1 MQPLE
6 VLRQATF
13 GRRTAE
19 EEAEQLRR
27 YFVETEQWSQVFNGE
42 VDVVYGPKG
51 SGKSAIY
58 NLITQSVDDL
68 FDRRILLVPGENPQG
83 APAFKDIV
91 DDPPYNEFQFVSVWK
106 LYALTLCAHAIRD
119 YGIQGR
125 HIDQLFAKLE
135 EADLIPAKWSLG
147 RVLRY
152 AMDYVRALS
161 QPEAIETEL
170 TIDPLSGMPSG
181 VKGKI
186 ILREPTA
193 LQAKNGIVSVDELFE
208 LASETLLEA
217 GYTLWIVL
225 DRLDVA
231 FADKPGLE
239 TAALRS
245 LFKFYLDTK
254 RHKNIATKIFLR
266 TDIWGEITKEGFR
279 EASHI
284 ERALSISWSPEDLT
298 NLVVRR
304 AVANKSICEHYDIN
318 PKEILADFDSQE
330 KFLSMMFPDQVET
343 GPNKPKTFS
352 WILGRT
358 RDAISPT
365 APRELIHFLSE
376 LRDVQINRLERGEKQ
391 LTSGRLFEQISFKEA
406 LPEVS
411 KIRLEQT
418 IFAEYPA
425 LRHSIEALKE
435 QKATQPMSNLKILWN
450 TDENTVLDIALQ
462 LESVG
467 FFERVGGPPPAWR
480 VPFLYRPALS
490 LIQGSAEIANE
501 I

>member
-19 EEAEQLRR
+19 EEAENLRK

-58 NLITQSVDDL
+58 NLITQSADEL
-68 FDRRILLVPGENPQG
+68 FDRNILLVPGENPQG
-83 APAFKDIV
+83 SPAFKDIV
-91 DDPPYNEFQFVSVWK
+91 EDPPYDEFQFVSVWK

-119 YGIQGR
+119 YGIEGR
-125 HIDQLFAKLE
+125 HIDELFAKLE
-135 EADLIPAKWSLG
+135 EAELIPARWSLG

-161 QPEAIETEL
+161 KPEAVETEVS
-170 TIDPLSGMPSG
+170 IDPTSGMPSG
-181 VKGKI
+181 VKGRI
-186 ILREPTA
+186 VLREPTA
-193 LQAKNGIVSVDELFE
+193 SQARKGIVSVDELFE
-208 LASETLLEA
+208 LASETLLES
-217 GYTLWIVL
+217 GYSLWIVL

-239 TAALRS
+239 ASALRA

-279 EASHI
+279 EARHI
-284 ERALSISWSPEDLT
+284 ERALNISWSPEDLT

-304 AVANKSICEHYDIN
+304 AIANASICEYYDVN
-318 PKEILADFDSQE
+318 PDEILADFDSQE
-330 KFLSMMFPDQVET
+330 KFLNLMFPDQVET
-343 GPNKPKTFS
+343 GPNKPKTFG

-358 RDAISPT
+358 KDAISST
-365 APRELIHFLSE
+365 APRELIHFMSE

-391 LTSGRLFEQISFKEA
+391 LLGGRLFEQITFKEA

-411 KIRLEQT
+411 KTRLEQT

-425 LRHSIEALKE
+425 LRPYIEALKE
-435 QKATQPMSNLKILWN
+435 QKATQPLSNLKNLWDMDDGS
-450 TDENTVLDIALQ
+450 TIEIAAQ
-462 LESVG
+462 LETIG
-467 FFERVGGPPPAWR
+467 FFERLSAPLPSWR
-480 VPFLYRPALS
+480 VPFLYRPVLA
-490 LIQGSAEIANE
+490 LIQGSAEIAND
-501 I
+501 

>member
-1 MQPLE
+1 MEPLE
-6 VLRQATF
+6 VLRHATF

-19 EEAEQLRR
+19 EEAAQLRR

-58 NLITQSVDDL
+58 NLITQSVDEF
-68 FDRRILLVPGENPQG
+68 FDRRILLVSGENPQG
-83 APAFKDIV
+83 TPAFRDIIN
-91 DDPPYNEFQFVSVWK
+91 DPPYDEFQFVSVWK

-119 YGIQGR
+119 YGIAGHR
-125 HIDQLFAKLE
+125 VEQLFAKLE

-161 QPEAIETEL
+161 NPAAIETEL
-170 TIDPLSGMPSG
+170 SLDPASGMPSG
-181 VKGKI
+181 IKGKI
-186 ILREPTA
+186 VLREPTA
-193 LQAKNGIVSVDELFE
+193 TQTRKGIVSIDELFE
-208 LASETLLEA
+208 LMNETLVESE
-217 GYTLWIVL
+217 YSLWIVL

-239 TAALRS
+239 VAALRA
-245 LFKFYLDTK
+245 LFKLYLDTK
-254 RHKNIATKIFLR
+254 KYKNIATKIFLR
-266 TDIWGEITKEGFR
+266 TDIWGEITKQGFR

-298 NLVVRR
+298 NLVVKR
-304 AVANKSICEHYDIN
+304 AVANKSICEHYKLSSD
-318 PKEILADFDSQE
+318 EIIRDFNSQE
-330 KFLSMMFPDQVET
+330 KFLNLIFPDQVET
-343 GPNKPKTFS
+343 GPNKPKTFG
-352 WILGRT
+352 WILSRT
-358 RDAISPT
+358 RDAISPS

-391 LTSGRLFEQISFKEA
+391 LVDGRLFEQISFKEA

-411 KIRLEQT
+411 KARLEQT
-418 IFAEYPA
+418 IFAEYPT
-425 LRHSIEALKE
+425 LRPHIEALKE
-435 QKATQPMSNLKILWN
+435 QKATQPLSNLKVLWN
-450 TDENTVLDIALQ
+450 TDDAGATNIAAQ
-462 LESVG
+462 LETIG
-467 FFERVGGPPPAWR
+467 FFEKLGGPPSAWR

-490 LIQGSAEIANE
+490 LIQGSAETANDD
-501 I
+501 

>member
-1 MQPLE
+1 MQPLD
-6 VLRQATF
+6 VLREATF

-27 YFVETEQWSQVFNGE
+27 YFVETEQWSQVFSGE

-58 NLITQSVDDL
+58 NLITQSADEL
-68 FDRRILLVPGENPQG
+68 FDRNILLVPGENPQG
-83 APAFKDIV
+83 TPAFKDIV
-91 DDPPYNEFQFVSVWK
+91 DDPPYDEFQFVSVWK

-119 YGIQGR
+119 YGIRGKR
-125 HIDQLFAKLE
+125 VDGLFSKLE
-135 EADLIPAKWSLG
+135 EADLIPARWSLG

-161 QPEAIETEL
+161 KPEALETEL
-170 TIDPLSGMPSG
+170 TLDPMSGMPSG
-181 VKGKI
+181 IKGRI
-186 ILREPTA
+186 VLREPTA
-193 LQAKNGIVSVDELFE
+193 SQAKAGIVSVDELFE
-208 LASETLLEA
+208 LANEALVDA
-217 GYTLWIVL
+217 GYSLWIVL

-239 TAALRS
+239 TSALRA

-254 RHKNIATKIFLR
+254 RHKNVVTKIFLR
-266 TDIWGEITKEGFR
+266 TDIWGQITREGFR

-284 ERALSISWSPEDLT
+284 ERALNINWTPEDLT

-304 AVANKSICEHYDIN
+304 AVANDSICRYYDLN
-318 PKEILADFDSQE
+318 KDEILSDFGSQE
-330 KFLSMMFPDQVET
+330 KFLNRIFPDQVET
-343 GPNKPKTFS
+343 GPNKPKTFQ

-358 RDAISPT
+358 RDAVSTT

-376 LRDVQINRLERGEKQ
+376 LRDIQINRLERGEKQ
-391 LTSGRLFEQISFKEA
+391 LGGERLFEQISFKDA

-411 KIRLEQT
+411 KTRLEQT
-418 IFAEYPA
+418 IFAEYPDM
-425 LRHSIEALKE
+425 RKYIEALKE
-435 QKATQPMSNLKILWN
+435 QKATQPLSNLKNLWIV
-450 TDENTVLDIALQ
+450 DEVRAIEIAGQ
-462 LESVG
+462 LETIG
-467 FFERVGGPPPAWR
+467 FFERVGGSIPSWR

-490 LIQGSAEIANE
+490 LIQGSAEVANDE
-501 I
+501 

>member
-1 MQPLE
+1 MEPLD

-58 NLITQSVDDL
+58 NLITQSADDL
-68 FDRRILLVPGENPQG
+68 FDRHILLVPGENPQG
-83 APAFKDIV
+83 TPAFKDIV
-91 DDPPYNEFQFVSVWK
+91 DDPPYDEFQFVNVWK

-119 YGIQGR
+119 YGIQGKQV
-125 HIDQLFAKLE
+125 DSLFEKLE
-135 EADLIPAKWSLG
+135 EAELIPAKWSLG
-147 RVLRY
+147 RVLKY
-152 AMDYVRALS
+152 ALDYVRSLTR
-161 QPEAIETEL
+161 PEAIETEMAL
-170 TIDPLSGMPSG
+170 DPMSGMPAG

-186 ILREPTA
+186 VFREPSA
-193 LQAKNGIVSVDELFE
+193 SQERRGVVSIDELYE
-208 LASETLLEA
+208 LTNETLEEA
-217 GYTLWIVL
+217 GYSLWIVL

-231 FADKPGLE
+231 FAKKVGLE
-239 TAALRS
+239 ASALRA

-254 RHKNIATKIFLR
+254 RFKNISTKIFLR

-284 ERALSISWSPEDLT
+284 ERALNINWSQEDLM
-298 NLVVRR
+298 NLVVKRM
-304 AVANKSICEHYDIN
+304 VANESICNHYQFDS
-318 PKEILADFDSQE
+318 KSILADFDSQE
-330 KFLSMMFPDQVET
+330 KFLSMIFPDQVET
-343 GPNKPKTFS
+343 GPNKPKTFG

-358 RDAISPT
+358 KDALSST

-391 LTSGRLFEQISFKEA
+391 LAHGRLFEQISFKDA

-411 KIRLEQT
+411 KTRLEQT

-425 LRHSIEALKE
+425 LRRYIEALKE
-435 QKATQPMSNLKILWN
+435 QKATQPLSNLKTLWSIE
-450 TDENTVLDIALQ
+450 DAAAMDIASQ
-462 LESVG
+462 LETIG
-467 FFERVGGPPPAWR
+467 FFERLSGSPATWR

-490 LIQGSAEIANE
+490 LIQGSAEVANDE
-501 I
+501 

>member
-27 YFVETEQWSQVFNGE
+27 YFVETEQWSQVFKGE

-58 NLITQSVDDL
+58 NLIIQSADDL
-68 FDRRILLVPGENPQG
+68 FDRNILLVPGENPQG
-83 APAFKDIV
+83 APAFRDII
-91 DDPPYNEFQFVSVWK
+91 DDPPYDEFHFIGVWK
-106 LYALTLCAHAIRD
+106 LYALTLCVHAIRD
-119 YGIQGR
+119 YGIKGR
-125 HIDQLFAKLE
+125 HIDQLFTKLE
-135 EADLIPAKWSLG
+135 EADLIPARWSLS
-147 RVLRY
+147 RALRY

-161 QPEAIETEL
+161 KPESIETEL
-170 TIDPLSGMPSG
+170 SLDPISGMPSG

-186 ILREPTA
+186 VLREPTSS
-193 LQAKNGIVSVDELFE
+193 QARKGIVSVDELFE
-208 LASETLLEA
+208 LTSETLLEA
-217 GYTLWIVL
+217 GYSLWIVL

-231 FADKPGLE
+231 FASKPGLE
-239 TAALRS
+239 AAALRA

-254 RHKNIATKIFLR
+254 RHKNISTKIFLR
-266 TDIWGEITKEGFR
+266 TDIWREITKDGFR

-284 ERALSISWSPEDLT
+284 ERALIINWSAEDLT

-304 AVANKSICEHYDIN
+304 ALANNSICEYYKLN
-318 PKEILADFDSQE
+318 PSEVLEDFVTQE
-330 KFLSMMFPDQVET
+330 NFLNSMFPDQVET
-343 GPNKPKTFS
+343 GPNKPKTFG

-358 RDAISPT
+358 KDAISST

-376 LRDVQINRLERGEKQ
+376 LRDVQINRLERGERQ
-391 LTSGRLFEQISFKEA
+391 LSGGRLFEQSSFKEA

-411 KIRLEQT
+411 KSRLEQT
-418 IFAEYPA
+418 IFAEYPS
-425 LRHSIEALKE
+425 LRPYIEALKE
-435 QKATQPMSNLKILWN
+435 QKATQPLSNLKTLWN
-450 TDENTVLDIALQ
+450 TDDAATIIIVGQ
-462 LESVG
+462 LEGIG
-467 FFERVGGPPPAWR
+467 FLEKLSSSPPAWR

-490 LIQGSAEIANE
+490 LVQGSAEI
-501 I
+501 